1 MEMNNLKIKSD
12 NLKLKILKMKN
23 LNPFYL
29 KGIKAFFLLVY
40 LLIFAGN
47 LFAQPP
53 HGHGRRF
60 ERKSEEIHARR
71 VAFITLK
78 VNLSP
83 EEAQIFWPVYNE
95 YNQKKDGLMHL
106 QMFAES
112 IETRISEMTD
122 AEVLEFI
129 EKEIVMMEKGAQLRR
144 EYHAKFLQILP
155 PKKVALL
162 YMAEK
167 EFNRELFKEV
177 RQRGPREHDLK
188 KDDKRR

>member
-1 MEMNNLKIKSD
+1 
-12 NLKLKILKMKN
+12 MKN
-23 LNPFYL
+23 LNPL
-29 KGIKAFFLLVY
+29 KFLNIKSFFMLLMLFV
-40 LLIFAGN
+40 FTGS

-60 ERKSEEIHARR
+60 ERRSEEIHSRR

-78 VNLSP
+78 VNLTS
-83 EEAQIFWPVYNE
+83 EEAQVFWPVYNE
-95 YNQKKDGLMHL
+95 YNQKKDGLMQM

-112 IETRISEMTD
+112 IETRIADMTD

-144 EYHAKFLQILP
+144 EYHNRFLQILP
-155 PKKVALL
+155 VQKVALL

-188 KDDKRR
+188 KDDKRK